1 MPDIGMSQDRHRSP
15 VRGGHRERGKRIG
28 RRERLPHR
36 RQYQDRQPQMVI
48 AVAEY
53 SLGKATEI
61 YIYADFRSDSVR
73 ARDHDIL

>member
-1 MPDIGMSQDRHRSP
+1 
-15 VRGGHRERGKRIG
+15 
-28 RRERLPHR
+28 
-36 RQYQDRQPQMVI
+36 MVI